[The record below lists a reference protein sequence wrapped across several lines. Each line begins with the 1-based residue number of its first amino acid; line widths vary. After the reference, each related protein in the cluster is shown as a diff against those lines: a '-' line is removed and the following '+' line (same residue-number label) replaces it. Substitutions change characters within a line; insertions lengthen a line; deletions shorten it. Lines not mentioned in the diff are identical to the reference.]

1 MDYTNGFREA
11 AVKKM
16 LEPGGRSVAEL
27 SKELGVSE
35 QTLYNWRNRFRMTS
49 GIESVPNKSPR
60 QWTIQE
66 RYDATLHAV
75 SLTGEKYGEWL
86 RTQGLRSDDIDTWKR
101 ELRTMTSSTKD
112 KEEIRELRKKN
123 KELER
128 ELYRKDK
135 ALAEV
140 SALLVLKKKVNLLW
154 GGSEDK

>member
-1 MDYTNGFREA
+1 
-11 AVKKM
+11 
-16 LEPGGRSVAEL
+16 
-27 SKELGVSE
+27 
-35 QTLYNWRNRFRMTS
+35 MTS
-49 GIESVPNKSPR
+49 GIEGVPNKSPR